1 MKINTDTEFG
11 KRVASRLQEEQM
23 IWLTTT
29 GSDGAPQP
37 RPVWFLWDEE
47 TFLIFSRPGG
57 AKMKHISNNHLVA
70 MHLDGNGKGGD
81 IVVLIGEATIDDT
94 GLRADEV
101 ADYVEKYSAGMK
113 RLGMT
118 AAQFSETYSA
128 VIRVVPNQLR
138 GH

>member
-11 KRVASRLQEEQM
+11 KRVASRLQEEQI

-37 RPVWFLWDEE
+37 RPVWFLWDDES
-47 TFLIFSRPGG
+47 FLIFSRPGR
-57 AKMKHISNNHLVA
+57 AKLRHISSNQRVA
-70 MHLDGNGKGGD
+70 LHLDGNGKGGD
-81 IVVLIGEATIDDT
+81 IVVFIGEATIDDT

-128 VIRVVPNQLR
+128 AIRVVPDQLR